1 MPRWGMVIDVKR
13 CIACWGCTI
22 SCKEEHF
29 LPPNVFWNR
38 VLIGESG
45 KFPTSRKLIYPVLCN
60 HCREAACVEACPTG
74 ATFQREDGIVSVD
87 YDQCVGC
94 RACLVSCPYQQRTY
108 YDEKKRDAE
117 YFPGQGK
124 TEFEKIGEKLY
135 PFQVGTV
142 MKCNFCAERLDEGE
156 KKGQTPGKDD
166 EATPACVS
174 ACPVAARVFGD
185 LDDPESEVSKLIMEK
200 KGKQLRPE
208 FGTEP
213 AVYYID

>member
-29 LPPNVFWNR
+29 LPPKVFWNR

-60 HCREAACVEACPTG
+60 HCRDAACVDACPTG
-74 ATFQREDGIVSVD
+74 ATYQREDGIVAID
-87 YDQCVGC
+87 YDKCVGC

-108 YDEKKRDAE
+108 YDAKKRDSE

-124 TEFEKIGEKLY
+124 TEFELIGEKLY

-142 MKCNFCAERLDEGE
+142 MKCNFCAERIDGGRQ
-156 KKGQTPGKDD
+156 KGKEPGVDD
-166 EATPACVS
+166 EASPACVI
-174 ACPVAARVFGD
+174 ACPVNARVFGD
-185 LDDPESEVSKLIMEK
+185 LDDPESEVSRLIMEK
-200 KGKQLRPE
+200 KGKPLRPE

-213 AVYYID
+213 CVYYID